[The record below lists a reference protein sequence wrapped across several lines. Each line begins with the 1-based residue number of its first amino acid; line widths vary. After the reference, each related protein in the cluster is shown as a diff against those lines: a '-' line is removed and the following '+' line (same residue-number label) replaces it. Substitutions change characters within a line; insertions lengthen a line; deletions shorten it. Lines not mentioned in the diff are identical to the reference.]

1 MDFLS
6 SPLMLEAARLLVVWR
21 KIDLF
26 FREMDPAS
34 SEISADSRSDPPSPV
49 VGGGP
54 QRDAAAVSDVGFP
67 SGLDPLSPRSE
78 DSFPPPPADAL
89 EDLFLSDSDF
99 EFLGNKGSLNPPRPF
114 EQREGGAPQSSRPAP
129 PTHAPRR
136 RRVGM
141 GEPSIQAFP
150 ALTGG
155 EEPAARVP
163 PLVEH
168 DSITMLCPNCG
179 TSTRY
184 PLDTSRVEPAPA
196 PPHLGAEGGS
206 LGASAPAPPLQ
217 SVQGAGAA
225 GGESS
230 VSRMEDRSCGD
241 GSFGSTGSPQ
251 VHWTVLLTKDRPE
264 IVCTVSMADA
274 TPSEIQL
281 RSLPD
286 TAADV
291 TILSLAAWP
300 PQWPLSLVQTPVE
313 GLGGTK
319 QSYLSQNP
327 VIITNLEGQMAMIW
341 PYVTETAKNL
351 WGRDV
356 LAAWGVRITTD
367 F

>member
-1 MDFLS
+1 MPFGTVLKEDFIALDAWKSVMERKHVPVSWAELQGLFEWARGRGFFSDPADAFSGEVWGSLGECLMDFLS

-225 GGESS
+225 GGE
-230 VSRMEDRSCGD
+230 D
-241 GSFGSTGSPQ
+241 GG
-251 VHWTVLLTKDRPE
+251 
-264 IVCTVSMADA
+264 
-274 TPSEIQL
+274 
-281 RSLPD
+281 
-286 TAADV
+286 
-291 TILSLAAWP
+291 
-300 PQWPLSLVQTPVE
+300 PV
-313 GLGGTK
+313 
-319 QSYLSQNP
+319 
-327 VIITNLEGQMAMIW
+327 M
-341 PYVTETAKNL
+341 
-351 WGRDV
+351 R
-356 LAAWGVRITTD
+356 
-367 F
+367 